1 MGEGPACAKTLWQDG
16 SGIELKGSDIRLEK
30 QKEADDT
37 AHAAQLRRLD
47 FIPRDLEV
55 IKV

>member
-1 MGEGPACAKTLWQDG
+1 M
-16 SGIELKGSDIRLEK
+16 RLEK

-37 AHAAQLRRLD
+37 AHVAELRRLD
-47 FIPRDLEV
+47 FNLEV

>member
-1 MGEGPACAKTLWQDG
+1 MRAKALWQDG
-16 SGIELKGSDIRLEK
+16 AGREFRGDEMELEK
-30 QKEADDT
+30 QEEAADT
-37 AHAAQLRRLD
+37 AHAAELRRLD

>member
-1 MGEGPACAKTLWQDG
+1 MGEGLARAKTLWQDG
-16 SGIELKGSDIRLEK
+16 AGIELKGSDMSLEK
-30 QKEADDT
+30 KQEADDT
-37 AHAAQLRRLD
+37 APAAELRRLD

>member
-1 MGEGPACAKTLWQDG
+1 M
-16 SGIELKGSDIRLEK
+16 RLEK
-30 QKEADDT
+30 QKEAGDT
-37 AHAAQLRRLD
+37 AHVAELRRLD